1 MPTSKNRPA
10 ATSPP
15 KRPSHGR
22 LWAEERRKQLLAVA
36 SKLLSEEGVEA
47 VRIPN
52 VAQAAGVTRPVVYKH
67 FENRNA
73 LLAELLGDFG
83 DQLQA
88 RLTQAYANHSDNL
101 YFTLEEA
108 MFALCET
115 IEEHG
120 AGPWFLITGN
130 TPDPE
135 ISAITLALRE
145 ELVAPWL
152 ADIQTTLRISE
163 RETFVLSQMI
173 LANMRSLILLWKQSQ
188 LTRDEAVENMMRSV
202 GAILREYSN

>member
-1 MPTSKNRPA
+1 MPASKNRPA
-10 ATSPP
+10 STSPP
-15 KRPSHGR
+15 ERPSHGR
-22 LWAEERRKQLLAVA
+22 LWAAERRKQLLAIA
-36 SKLLSEEGVEA
+36 SKLLSEKGIEA
-47 VRIPN
+47 VRIPT

-83 DQLQA
+83 HQLQA

-108 MFALCET
+108 MFAVCET
-115 IEEHG
+115 IDEHG

-130 TPDPE
+130 APDPE
-135 ISAITLALRE
+135 ISAITRALRD
-145 ELVAPWL
+145 ELVSPWL
-152 ADIQTTLRISE
+152 ADLQAVLGVSE
-163 RETFVLSQMI
+163 REAFTLSQMI